1 MIVEVLPFVHNIPW
15 CITKG
20 FLFYIIFKW
29 YRNLSLLIKKKGNL
43 YFLIGEDV
51 IIFVSNFRG
60 GFCNLRNLYMSNV
73 LLITILN
80 DEIYEGI
87 YTI

>member
-29 YRNLSLLIKKKGNL
+29 YRNLSLLIKKKGES
-43 YFLIGEDV
+43 IC
-51 IIFVSNFRG
+51 SNRSG
-60 GFCNLRNLYMSNV
+60 CYHICKQLQGW
-73 LLITILN
+73 LL
-80 DEIYEGI
+80 
-87 YTI
+87 